1 MEFKVYNNR
10 TDYVDYRSLT
20 SASGLTEASS
30 ANQIR
35 HEGYDQVTIHSD
47 FARLMAQKAGSGEEC
62 GSVDRILAL
71 RQQIASGTYQ
81 TDSRRIA
88 ECMLERRSMPG
99 IFS

>member
-10 TDYVDYRSLT
+10 KDYVDYRSLT
-20 SASGLTEASS
+20 SAAGNAEPSASKEV
-30 ANQIR
+30 R
-35 HEGYDQVTIHSD
+35 HEDYDKVTIHSD
-47 FARLMAQKAGSGEEC
+47 FSKLMAQKTDSTEE
-62 GSVDRILAL
+62 SRSTSRILAL

>member
-1 MEFKVYNNR
+1 MDFKVYNNR
-10 TDYVDYRSLT
+10 NDYMDYRSLT
-20 SASGLTEASS
+20 SASGPSEAST
-30 ANQIR
+30 AKEIR

-47 FARLMAQKAGSGEEC
+47 FARLMAQKTTAGGEI
-62 GSVDRILAL
+62 GSADRILAL

-99 IFS
+99 IFN